1 LLNRNLELI
10 SDLIVESVAETI
22 KIMQEPSDKKIKEG
36 SKMELVFKCKVR
48 GNKRLTYQWYK
59 DGTVLQGKD
68 GTVLQ
73 GKEEGT
79 LVIKTVTL
87 PDFGRYKCV
96 ASCKDDSSIRV
107 ESSPA
112 ELDVMPCDGKSKYV
126 TQSG

>member
-1 LLNRNLELI
+1 
-10 SDLIVESVAETI
+10 
-22 KIMQEPSDKKIKEG
+22 MQEPSDKKIKEG

-48 GNKRLTYQWYK
+48 GNKRLTYQWY
-59 DGTVLQGKD
+59 KD